1 MRKMKKFIKSNSFL
15 YNFLIS
21 FRDKLRIIYNQK
33 RRSRFLWNLNKGDSL
48 LSFDYP
54 LNEKSIFF
62 DIGAHI
68 GNFSSKMYEKFECNI
83 YAFEPLE
90 ENFKILKQNLNNH
103 KKIKCYQIALL
114 NFDGYSNISSLGASA
129 SLFDR
134 NEGSTNKEVIVKSFG
149 TFIRE
154 ENLNFIDFVKMNIE
168 GSEYDLLN
176 DIIDSGNISK
186 IQHLQIQFHNFVDDS
201 EAKRKV
207 IRNKLKKTHKIIYNF
222 PFIWERWDLIKN

>member
-134 NEGSTNKEVIVKSFG
+134 NEGSTNEEVIVKSFG

-154 ENLNFIDFVKMNIE
+154 ENINFIDFVKMNIE

>member
-1 MRKMKKFIKSNSFL
+1 MKKFIKSNSFL

>member
-1 MRKMKKFIKSNSFL
+1 MKKFIKRNSFL

-21 FRDKLRIIYNQK
+21 FRDKFRIIYNQK
-33 RRSRFLWNLNKGDSL
+33 RRSRFLWNLRKGDSL

-54 LNEKSIFF
+54 LNQNSIFF
-62 DIGAHI
+62 DIGAHV
-68 GNFSSKMYEKFECNI
+68 GNFSTKMYEKFECNI
-83 YAFEPLE
+83 YAFEPLD
-90 ENFKILKQNLNNH
+90 ENFKILTQNLNNY

-134 NEGSTNKEVIVKSFG
+134 NEGSTNEEVIVKSFG

-154 ENLNFIDFVKMNIE
+154 ENINFIDFVKMNIE

-176 DIIDSGNISK
+176 DIIDSGNILK

-207 IRNKLKKTHKIIYNF
+207 IRNKLKKTHKNIYNF

>member
-176 DIIDSGNISK
+176 DIIDSGNILK

-207 IRNKLKKTHKIIYNF
+207 IRNKLKKTHKNIYNF

>member
-90 ENFKILKQNLNNH
+90 ENFKILKQNLNNY

>member
-1 MRKMKKFIKSNSFL
+1 MKKFLKSNLIL

-21 FRDKLRIIYNQK
+21 FRDKFRIIYNQK
-33 RRSRFLWNLNKGDSL
+33 RRSRFLWNLKKGDSI

-62 DIGAHI
+62 DIGGHI

-90 ENFKILKQNLNNH
+90 ENFKILKQNLNNY

-134 NEGSTNKEVIVKSFG
+134 NEGSTNEEVIVKSFG

-154 ENLNFIDFVKMNIE
+154 ENINFIDFVKMNIE

-176 DIIDSGNISK
+176 DIIDSGNILK

-207 IRNKLKKTHKIIYNF
+207 IRNKLKKTHKNIYNF